1 METVLLHPSLLEG
14 TEFEIL
20 RQNPDRGWRLETYLT
35 LGSNTVMFKPG
46 ETPLG
51 FLDAQR
57 ELYRNTPVSLV
68 QLYVYLTEYCKKPL
82 DEKAFEQLAAYLD
95 ALRKRGLRAVLR
107 FAYEFETDRK
117 TGPTSHRIYSHLEQI
132 QQWFSENEG
141 LVRETVAVVQA
152 GIIGVW
158 GEWHT
163 ARFMHNQ
170 KKVLLKICDA
180 VPAFLP
186 IQVRMQMFKDRI
198 RKSPQAKRIGYHD
211 DFLVGAYHKWNTP
224 ADAPGTEN
232 FRLFEEEAKYTY
244 NDGEMP
250 WGRDK
255 THRDGFIDGYEMMT
269 ACTQRSLSTL
279 SLVHNYIEEN
289 GQYNAVRW
297 QKEMLSAVRVRELGC
312 PCTAAYFTENGA
324 ALERSVFDY
333 LTDHL
338 GYQIAVREIA
348 AAQTEN
354 GRQTV
359 TVKISNN
366 GFALPYG
373 FTKLQLHIF
382 RKDGSEQSYPFTDY
396 APEKLLGGK
405 TASFSAICDCRN
417 MEKIG
422 LSLQKESTGATIRFA
437 NRGEH
442 QNGIQIFSLTVAHA
456 SEINTVI

>member
-1 METVLLHPSLLEG
+1 METILLHPQLLEG
-14 TEFEIL
+14 TEYNLL

-57 ELYRNTPVSLV
+57 ALYRDAPVSLV
-68 QLYVYLTEYCKKPL
+68 QFYVYLTEYCKKPL
-82 DEKAFEQLAAYLD
+82 DEKAFNQLNAYLE
-95 ALRKRGLRAVLR
+95 ALRERGLRAVLR

-117 TGPTSHRIYSHLEQI
+117 IGPTSHRIYSHLKQI
-132 QQWFSENEG
+132 QKWFAENDA

-170 KKVLLKICDA
+170 KKVLLKICDT
-180 VPAFLP
+180 VPSYLP
-186 IQVRMQMFKDRI
+186 VQVRMQLFKDKI
-198 RKSPQAKRIGYHD
+198 RSMPQAKRVGYHD
-211 DFLVGAYHKWNTP
+211 DFLVGAYHKWNAP
-224 ADAPGTEN
+224 AGAPNTQAFKAFTE
-232 FRLFEEEAKYTY
+232 ESQYTY

-255 THRDGFIDGYEMMT
+255 THQDGFIDGCEMMT
-269 ACTQRSLSTL
+269 ACAQRSLSTL
-279 SLVHNYIEEN
+279 SLVHNYIEED
-289 GQYNAVRW
+289 GQYNALRW
-297 QKEMLSAVRVRELGC
+297 QKEMLRAVRVRELGC

-324 ALERSVFDY
+324 ELARSVFDY

-348 AAQTEN
+348 VADSQD
-354 GRQTV
+354 GGQTV
-359 TVKISNN
+359 TVKLSNN

-373 FTKLQLHIF
+373 FIDLHLHLF
-382 RKDGSEQSYPFTDY
+382 DKDGSVRTYPFTDF
-396 APEKLLGGK
+396 APEKLTGGK
-405 TASFSAICDCRN
+405 TASFTVSCDCRN
-417 MEKIG
+417 IEKIG
-422 LSLQKESTGATIRFA
+422 ISLQKESTKATVRFA
-437 NRGEH
+437 NRGEYRE
-442 QNGIQIFSLTVAHA
+442 GIQIFPLKN
-456 SEINTVI
+456 EIK

>member
-1 METVLLHPSLLEG
+1 METILLHPTLLEG
-14 TEFEIL
+14 TEFDLL

-46 ETPLG
+46 ETPFG

-57 ELYRNTPVSLV
+57 ELYHGTPVSLV
-68 QLYVYLTEYCKKPL
+68 QFYVYLTEYCKKPL
-82 DEKAFEQLAAYLD
+82 DEKAFGQLKTYLE
-95 ALRKRGLRAVLR
+95 ALRERKMRAVLR

-117 TGPTSHRIYSHLEQI
+117 TGPTSHRIYSHLKQI
-132 QQWFSENEG
+132 QQWFSENEA

-163 ARFMHNQ
+163 ARFPHNH

-180 VPAFLP
+180 VPSFLP
-186 IQVRMQMFKDRI
+186 IQVRMQVFKDKI
-198 RKSPQAKRIGYHD
+198 RKLPQAKRVGYHD
-211 DFLVGAYHKWNTP
+211 DFLVGAYHKWNAP
-224 ADAPGTEN
+224 AGAPGTEQ
-232 FRLFEEEAKYTY
+232 FKAFAEESQYTY

-255 THRDGFIDGYEMMT
+255 THQDGFIDGYEMMT
-269 ACTQRSLSTL
+269 ACAQRSLSTL
-279 SLVHNYIEEN
+279 SLVHNYIEED

-312 PCTAAYFTENGA
+312 PCTTAYFTENGT

-338 GYQIAVREIA
+338 GYQIAVREITV
-348 AAQTEN
+348 TEKQN
-354 GRQTV
+354 GEHSV
-359 TVKISNN
+359 TVKLSNN

-382 RKDGSEQSYPFTDY
+382 RRDGSLQTYPFADFT
-396 APEKLLGGK
+396 PEKLTGGR
-405 TASFSAICDCRN
+405 TASFTASCDCRDVD
-417 MEKIG
+417 KIG
-422 LSLQKESTGATIRFA
+422 ISLQKESTKSAIRFA
-437 NRGEH
+437 NRSEY
-442 QNGIQIFSLTVAHA
+442 QNGIQIFSLK
-456 SEINTVI
+456 N

>member
-1 METVLLHPSLLEG
+1 METVLLHPPMLEG
-14 TEFEIL
+14 LEFQKL

-57 ELYRNTPVSLV
+57 ELYHGTPVSLV
-68 QLYVYLTEYCKKPL
+68 QFYVYLTEYCNKSL
-82 DEKAFEQLAAYLD
+82 DEKAFGQLTAYLE
-95 ALRKRGLRAVLR
+95 ALRERKMRAVLR

-117 TGPTSHRIYSHLEQI
+117 TGPTSYRIYKHLKQI
-132 QQWFSENEG
+132 QQWFSENEA
-141 LVRETVAVVQA
+141 LVRQTVAVVQA
-152 GIIGVW
+152 GIIGAC

-163 ARFMHNQ
+163 ARFPHNQ

-186 IQVRMQMFKDRI
+186 VQVRMQVFKDKI
-198 RKSPQAKRIGYHD
+198 RRFPQAKRVGYHD
-211 DFLVGAYHKWNTP
+211 DFLVGAYHKWNAP
-224 ADAPGTEN
+224 AGAPNTAA
-232 FRLFEEEAKYTY
+232 FKAFSEESKYTY

-255 THRDGFIDGYEMMT
+255 THQDGFIDGQEMMT
-269 ACTQRSLSTL
+269 ACAQRSLSTL

-297 QKEMLSAVRVRELGC
+297 QKEMLTAVRVRELGC
-312 PCTAAYFTENGA
+312 PCSSAYFTENGT

-338 GYQIAVREIA
+338 GYQIAVREISV
-348 AAQTEN
+348 AQTD
-354 GRQTV
+354 GRVQAV
-359 TVKISNN
+359 TVKLSNN

-373 FTKLQLHIF
+373 FTKLQLHL
-382 RKDGSEQSYPFTDY
+382 RCPDGSEQVYPFKDF
-396 APEKLLGGK
+396 APEKLTGGK
-405 TASFSAICDCRN
+405 TASFSVQCDCPRS
-417 MEKIG
+417 EKIG
-422 LSLQKESTGATIRFA
+422 ISLQKESSQATVRFA
-437 NRGEH
+437 NRGEY
-442 QNGIQIFSLTVAHA
+442 QNGVQYFCAKDPI
-456 SEINTVI
+456 